1 MKLIL
6 PLFLLL
12 ISNASHAKVEIQTYK
27 KNHSWNNSWN
37 DSIASELDQ
46 NEELMIMN
54 GKIDLGDLKELNC
67 PGYNNLTNN
76 DLKKDFWVVF
86 FSALTRAESAFN
98 TKARS
103 HSNHGLL
110 QLAKATARTQ
120 CGRSTLEESIDAG
133 EHLLPRLIH
142 CDQVGSGL
150 DLSKQG
156 EFFGPGDIDFF
167 SFQRDHVAVSTERAV
182 GQQAAHMLNPDPRTV
197 GVLAVGLGGID
208 QPLAF
213 DLAAISGGALNGDAE
228 KLGALFFGW
237 VVGFAGHA

>member
-6 PLFLLL
+6 PLFILL

-27 KNHSWNNSWN
+27 KNYSWNNSWN

-76 DLKKDFWVVF
+76 DLKKDFWIVF

-120 CGRSTLEESIDAG
+120 CGLNTLEEIIDAG
-133 EHLLPRLIH
+133 EHLRCGVRLMSWQLEGAPTSSGKQRRPDLKGQLFGKRILLWGPLRQNDKSGRALLTGWFKKHLDQLPF
-142 CDQVGSGL
+142 C
-150 DLSKQG
+150 
-156 EFFGPGDIDFF
+156 
-167 SFQRDHVAVSTERAV
+167 TEKSA
-182 GQQAAHMLNPDPRTV
+182 
-197 GVLAVGLGGID
+197 
-208 QPLAF
+208 
-213 DLAAISGGALNGDAE
+213 
-228 KLGALFFGW
+228 
-237 VVGFAGHA
+237 